1 MTSNL
6 LEGVLKQQFTDADG
20 LLTWERKRLVLDVSN
35 LNLLVGELTSEQQT
49 AISLRGVKYAKE
61 WSFSSPVCGFGFD
74 LVWFS
79 GQMWNFMSD
88 EERTCKQWVDAI
100 NHAISLCNRASQ
112 NSQDQSF
119 DMNGTRPP
127 LPPSHFTRTSNERLN
142 TSGSVDMTMTE
153 IPSPPHAA
161 IGKFDGPPTVDKF
174 PQHVHPGSLQ
184 SVSRALPMDSYL
196 PQYEAKRYQ
205 NHTSEHS
212 DDDQQQHYV
221 PQRSDHPSHNTNS
234 SNINSQHT
242 VYRDSYAAG
251 SSSAYQHT
259 QLGGSVEY
267 HHSQPPVHYHAVM
280 DHQNPQSSRY
290 PTTSADPVYT
300 HDASAHGATHR
311 HEHAEQQHIQQDHR
325 YTAPSHPSAAHA
337 HHRSNNHDDS
347 HSVYTDGKSVASRDS
362 RVSAAPRRSSDSVCS
377 AHSREAAH
385 SVGAP
390 QSRDTS
396 LHEEVNRSAQSIDRS
411 FVSQQWA
418 PQEYHDTA
426 RRDSGVPSSAQYS
439 SSGSS
444 IQYSSSGPEPA
455 LPQRLH
461 FPQLSQSNTSNNHSG
476 GGAGAELPS
485 AYNNNPLSTSAQYAT
500 TASTAAIPTVAPQ
513 PQQQQAEAQHQA
525 EQLLASHTLSS
536 DRPSAHLLTQEQ
548 LLASHTLSS
557 DRPSAH
563 LLAQEQ
569 LLTSQTLSADRP
581 NAHLLAQELT
591 TWQAK

>member
-196 PQYEAKRYQ
+196 PQYEAKL
-205 NHTSEHS
+205 
-212 DDDQQQHYV
+212 
-221 PQRSDHPSHNTNS
+221 HNTNS

-300 HDASAHGATHR
+300 HDASAH
-311 HEHAEQQHIQQDHR
+311 EHAEQQHIQQDHR
-325 YTAPSHPSAAHA
+325 YPAPSQPSVAHA

-396 LHEEVNRSAQSIDRS
+396 LHEDVNRSTQSIDRS
-411 FVSQQWA
+411 IVSQQWA

-444 IQYSSSGPEPA
+444 IQYSSSVPEPA

-461 FPQLSQSNTSNNHSG
+461 FPQLSQGNTSSIHSG
-476 GGAGAELPS
+476 GGTGAEPPS
-485 AYNNNPLSTSAQYAT
+485 AYNINPLSSSAQYAT
-500 TASTAAIPTVAPQ
+500 TTSTAAMPTVAPQ
-513 PQQQQAEAQHQA
+513 PQQQQAEAHHQT
-525 EQLLASHTLSS
+525 EQLLTSQTLSA
-536 DRPSAHLLTQEQ
+536 DRPSAY
-548 LLASHTLSS
+548 
-557 DRPSAH
+557 

>member
-1 MTSNL
+1 MTNL

-142 TSGSVDMTMTE
+142 TSASVDMTMTE
-153 IPSPPHAA
+153 IPSPPHPA

-212 DDDQQQHYV
+212 DDEQQQYI
-221 PQRSDHPSHNTNS
+221 PQRSAHPSHNITS

-251 SSSAYQHT
+251 SSSPYQHT

-280 DHQNPQSSRY
+280 DHHNPLSSRY
-290 PTTSADPVYT
+290 PTTSADLVYT
-300 HDASAHGATHR
+300 HDESAH
-311 HEHAEQQHIQQDHR
+311 EHPEQQHIQQDHR

-347 HSVYTDGKSVASRDS
+347 HSVHTGGKSVASRDS
-362 RVSAAPRRSSDSVCS
+362 RVSAAPQRSSDSVGS

-385 SVGAP
+385 SVGTT

-396 LHEEVNRSAQSIDRS
+396 LHEDANRSAQSIDRS

-426 RRDSGVPSSAQYS
+426 RRDNGVPSSAQHS

-444 IQYSSSGPEPA
+444 IQYSSIGPEPA

-461 FPQLSQSNTSNNHSG
+461 FPQLSQSNTSSNHSG

-485 AYNNNPLSTSAQYAT
+485 AYNNNPLSTSAQYTT

-513 PQQQQAEAQHQA
+513 LQQQQAEAHHQT
-525 EQLLASHTLSS
+525 EQLLTSHTLSV
-536 DRPSAHLLTQEQ
+536 DRPSAY
-548 LLASHTLSS
+548 
-557 DRPSAH
+557 

-581 NAHLLAQELT
+581 SAHLLAQELT